1 MNTIQMKYA
10 LEIAQTG
17 SMTAAAQNLFL
28 SQPNLSKTIKEL
40 EQEIGIK
47 IFIRST
53 KGVKPTREGE
63 EFLANARVIYEQIVN
78 FDAMY
83 TSEKSKKTN
92 LTFCGPRATYI
103 SLAFTDFLNTLHDRK
118 QISVNIRELSTR
130 ATIDHVAVGEA
141 HIGVVRYID
150 VSENYMMTVLR
161 ERGLEFEPLLEF
173 EPVLVMSEKH
183 PLAIKEEITESDL
196 GEYIELVHGDM
207 AEERTDSHRFLRN
220 TPTKRIYLYERG
232 SQGDILSNV
241 HTTYMWMSRMPE
253 NVRRAGGLVV
263 KHCVDRK
270 TINRDIL
277 IYRKG
282 HIFSSDEKAL
292 ISCIKQRINDIEKQT
307 SVKQNA

>member
-1 MNTIQMKYA
+1 MNTTQMKYA

-28 SQPNLSKTIKEL
+28 SQPNLSKAMKEL
-40 EQEIGIK
+40 EEEIGIK
-47 IFIRST
+47 IFIRTT

-83 TSEKSKKTN
+83 TSEKTKKTN

-118 QISVNIRELSTR
+118 QISVNIRELGTKST
-130 ATIDHVAVGEA
+130 IEHVAGGEA
-141 HIGVVRYID
+141 HVGVVRYID
-150 VSENYMMTVLR
+150 VSENYMMTILR
-161 ERGLEFEPLLEF
+161 ERGLDFEPLLEF

-183 PLAIKEEITESDL
+183 PLASKEEIYESELD
-196 GEYIELVHGDM
+196 EYIELVHGDM
-207 AEERTDSHRFLRN
+207 EERTSGEKRLLRKKS
-220 TPTKRIYLYERG
+220 PKRIYLYERA

-241 HTTYMWMSRMPE
+241 HTTYMWMSRIPE

-263 KHCVDRK
+263 KKCVDRK
-270 TINRDIL
+270 EVNRDIL

-282 HIFSSDEKAL
+282 HIFNPDEKVL
-292 ISCIKQRINDIEKQT
+292 ISCIKQRIEA
-307 SVKQNA
+307 VKD

>member
-1 MNTIQMKYA
+1 MNTTQMKYA

-17 SMTAAAQNLFL
+17 SITAAAQNLFL
-28 SQPNLSKTIKEL
+28 SQPNLSKAMKEL
-40 EQEIGIK
+40 EEEIGIK

-53 KGVKPTREGE
+53 KGVKPTREGA
-63 EFLANARVIYEQIVN
+63 EFLANARVIYEQIIN

-83 TSEKSKKTN
+83 TSDKSNKTN

-118 QISVNIRELSTR
+118 HISVNIRELGTKST
-130 ATIDHVAVGEA
+130 IEHVAGGEA

-150 VSENYMMTVLR
+150 VSENYMMTILR
-161 ERGLEFEPLLEF
+161 ERGLECEPLLEF

-183 PLAIKEEITESDL
+183 PLASKEEIFESELD
-196 GEYIELVHGDM
+196 EYIELVHGDM
-207 AEERTDSHRFLRN
+207 EEQTSSGKQLLRKRTS
-220 TPTKRIYLYERG
+220 KRIYLYERA

-241 HTTYMWMSRMPE
+241 HTTYMWMSRIPE

-263 KHCVDRK
+263 KKCVDRK
-270 TINRDIL
+270 VVNRDIL

-282 HIFSSDEKAL
+282 HIFNPDEKVL
-292 ISCIKQRINDIEKQT
+292 IECIKRRIEG
-307 SVKQNA
+307 VKE